1 MEKLERQY
9 ATAVDALN
17 RRAWTQA
24 RQLGEPLLQHWPDH
38 AGLHFVIGVAALEQG
53 AWKDAFRH
61 LVMATRLNPQRPDYA
76 AQFARLLLECQQ
88 PGDALAQAERAMAL
102 QPSDPM
108 TLNTL
113 AVVLTRCGAHARAA
127 NAFKA
132 AVEQAPQEASLHFNL
147 ATALTAIGDLAGAT
161 EACEACIRL
170 QPDYWRAHLTLA
182 QLSRQ
187 TPEHNHVER
196 LQELLARHATPSAQL
211 HLNLALEK
219 ELDDLGEP
227 QRAMAHLIAGK
238 AAWRPQLNRSGP
250 SDASVFQAIEQAS
263 QVLNSAGSG
272 YRGAPPKPI
281 FIVGMPRSGTTLVE
295 RILSS
300 HSLVH
305 SAGELQHFPVAFKKA
320 TGILSPWIL
329 DPGTLAAAP
338 RIDWHALGHDY
349 LQMARS
355 AAGNKAFF
363 IDKLPQ
369 NFLYVGWI
377 AQALPEAKV
386 VCLRR
391 DPMDTC
397 VANFRQLFAPT
408 PQYNYS
414 FDLLDVGRY
423 YIGFDRLMAHWNR
436 LLPDRILE
444 IDYEDIVEHQA
455 DSTRKL
461 LAFCGLDWE
470 DACLSFERNTAP
482 VSTAS
487 AVQVRSPI
495 YRSSL
500 GRSKRYG
507 EALAP
512 LRGLLTQ
519 AGLMNGP
526 RNRVEHT

>member
-1 MEKLERQY
+1 M
-9 ATAVDALN
+9 
-17 RRAWTQA
+17 
-24 RQLGEPLLQHWPDH
+24 
-38 AGLHFVIGVAALEQG
+38 
-53 AWKDAFRH
+53 
-61 LVMATRLNPQRPDYA
+61 
-76 AQFARLLLECQQ
+76 
-88 PGDALAQAERAMAL
+88 
-102 QPSDPM
+102 
-108 TLNTL
+108 
-113 AVVLTRCGAHARAA
+113 
-127 NAFKA
+127 
-132 AVEQAPQEASLHFNL
+132 
-147 ATALTAIGDLAGAT
+147 
-161 EACEACIRL
+161 
-170 QPDYWRAHLTLA
+170 
-182 QLSRQ
+182 
-187 TPEHNHVER
+187 
-196 LQELLARHATPSAQL
+196 
-211 HLNLALEK
+211 
-219 ELDDLGEP
+219 
-227 QRAMAHLIAGK
+227 
-238 AAWRPQLNRSGP
+238 
-250 SDASVFQAIEQAS
+250 
-263 QVLNSAGSG
+263 
-272 YRGAPPKPI
+272 
-281 FIVGMPRSGTTLVE
+281 
-295 RILSS
+295 
-300 HSLVH
+300 
-305 SAGELQHFPVAFKKA
+305 AFKKA

-329 DPGTLAAAP
+329 DPETLAAAQ
-338 RIDWHALGHDY
+338 RIDWRALGEDY

-355 AAGNKAFF
+355 VAGSKAFF

-455 DSTRKL
+455 DSTRRL

-512 LRGLLTQ
+512 LRELLTQ